1 MSHRSTRAPG
11 CPFSYCSASIAL
23 GRSRLH
29 PNPSSTC
36 SKPTCYSF
44 GMTRPERVPRPTLQE
59 RWETAQARWSEAQ
72 ARWEER
78 KPAPFRSAVEV
89 LPGVF
94 QVRTRGSKA
103 YLLVED
109 EITLIDTGSVG
120 SGARILRAVEELGRS
135 PSDIKHIVITHYHL
149 DHVGGLPE
157 IQEYVSAR
165 TGVHLAEAPHVE
177 SGEQLPNPFTHPL
190 LAKICE
196 PYLRRNDPGA
206 ARVDVILDDGDELPA
221 LGGMRIV
228 HAPGHTAGSISL
240 YFPNRGMLLVG
251 DAMQYKFGRLML
263 PSRLFT
269 QDMAEATA
277 SVQKLAAL
285 DFETLCFSHFRP
297 ILEGAD
303 QRVREFARSLQEK

>member
-1 MSHRSTRAPG
+1 
-11 CPFSYCSASIAL
+11 
-23 GRSRLH
+23 
-29 PNPSSTC
+29 
-36 SKPTCYSF
+36 
-44 GMTRPERVPRPTLQE
+44 MTRPAGAPRPTLQE
-59 RWETAQARWSEAQ
+59 RWEEAQ
-72 ARWEER
+72 ARWEEK

-89 LPGVF
+89 LPGLY
-94 QVRTRGSKA
+94 QVRTKGSKA
-103 YLLVED
+103 YLIVED
-109 EITLIDTGSVG
+109 DITLIDAGSIG
-120 SGARILRAVEELGRS
+120 SGSRILKAVEELGRS

-157 IQEYVSAR
+157 IQEYVPAK
-165 TGVHLAEAPHVE
+165 TGVHLAEAPHIE
-177 SGEQLPNPFTHPL
+177 SESVLPNPFTHPL

-196 PYLRRNDPGA
+196 PYLRWNDPGA

-240 YFPNRGMLLVG
+240 YFPNRGLLLVG

-269 QDMAEATA
+269 QDMPAA
-277 SVQKLAAL
+277 SASIQKLAAL

-303 QRVREFARSLQEK
+303 KRVREFAQTLQVK

>member
-1 MSHRSTRAPG
+1 MTKPD
-11 CPFSYCSASIAL
+11 
-23 GRSRLH
+23 RL
-29 PNPSSTC
+29 
-36 SKPTCYSF
+36 
-44 GMTRPERVPRPTLQE
+44 PRPTLQD
-59 RWETAQARWSEAQ
+59 RWEEAQSRWTEAQ
-72 ARWEER
+72 ARWEEK

-89 LPGVF
+89 LPGLY

-103 YLLVED
+103 YLIVED
-109 EITLIDTGSVG
+109 DITLIDAGSTG
-120 SGARILRAVEELGRS
+120 SGARILKAVEELGRS

-157 IQEYVSAR
+157 VQEFVPAK

-177 SGEQLPNPFTHPL
+177 SDGLLPNPFTHPL

-206 ARVDVILDDGDELPA
+206 ARVDVVLEDGDELPA
-221 LGGMRIV
+221 LGGMRVV

-240 YFPNRGMLLVG
+240 HFPNRGVLLVG
-251 DAMQYKFGRLML
+251 DAMQYKFGRLMP

-269 QDMAEATA
+269 QDMSEANA
-277 SVQKLAAL
+277 SIRKLSEL

-297 ILEGAD
+297 ILAGAD
-303 QRVREFARSLQEK
+303 QRVREFARTLQTR

>member
-1 MSHRSTRAPG
+1 
-11 CPFSYCSASIAL
+11 
-23 GRSRLH
+23 
-29 PNPSSTC
+29 
-36 SKPTCYSF
+36 
-44 GMTRPERVPRPTLQE
+44 MTRPARTPRPTLQE
-59 RWETAQARWSEAQ
+59 RWEVAQSRWIEAQ
-72 ARWEER
+72 VRWEEK

-89 LPGVF
+89 LPGLY
-94 QVRTRGSKA
+94 QVRTKGSKA
-103 YLLVED
+103 YLILD
-109 EITLIDTGSVG
+109 DDITLIDTGGVG
-120 SGARILRAVEELGRS
+120 SGGRILKAVEELGRS
-135 PSDIKHIVITHYHL
+135 PSDIRDIVITHYHL

-157 IQEYVSAR
+157 IQEYVGAR
-165 TGVHLAEAPHVE
+165 TGVHLAEAPHIE
-177 SGEQLPNPFTHPL
+177 SDEALPNPFTHPL

-240 YFPNRGMLLVG
+240 YFPNRGVLLVG

-269 QDMAEATA
+269 QDMDEAAA
-277 SVQKLAAL
+277 SVRKLADL

-303 QRVREFARSLQEK
+303 RRVREFATTLGDK

>member
-1 MSHRSTRAPG
+1 M
-11 CPFSYCSASIAL
+11 
-23 GRSRLH
+23 
-29 PNPSSTC
+29 
-36 SKPTCYSF
+36 
-44 GMTRPERVPRPTLQE
+44 QE
-59 RWETAQARWSEAQ
+59 RWEDM
-72 ARWEER
+72 

-89 LPGVF
+89 LPGLF

-103 YLLVED
+103 YLILD
-109 EITLIDTGSVG
+109 DDITLIDTGSPG
-120 SGARILRAVEELGRS
+120 SGARVLRAVEELGRS
-135 PSDIKHIVITHYHL
+135 PSDIKHIVITHYHI

-157 IQEYVSAR
+157 IQEYVPAR

-177 SGEQLPNPFTHPL
+177 SDGPLPNPFQHPL

-206 ARVDVILDDGDELPA
+206 ARVDVVLDDGDELEA

-240 YFPNRGMLLVG
+240 YFPNRGVLLVG

-269 QDMAEATA
+269 QDMGAAAA
-277 SVQKLAAL
+277 SIQKLASL

-297 ILEGAD
+297 ILNGAD
-303 QRVREFARSLQEK
+303 QRVREFARTLQTR